1 MKQHQTMTA
10 SLAAVRVAATLI
22 FMLFTL
28 LPAMAAAPKANP
40 RLESLHIDIWPE
52 YDRPGALVILR
63 GQLAKDVALPAAVS
77 LRIPVSSGGPAA
89 LAYAN
94 PEKAELFNLD
104 YKKSDAKDFITVS
117 FKVPDRVFHLEFYD
131 PFPTSESE
139 RKYRYVWPGDLAV
152 DKLSVLIQE
161 PVASSNFSVQ
171 PEVAS
176 EGTGPDGMRYRSAV
190 LGALPSGKAFP
201 IEIRY
206 TKTDSRS
213 SAELLKSDKPSAAPS
228 TTGAPANNQSL
239 QLLLVLGV
247 LVPLLLV
254 AVIGYVWWRQRPRPA
269 SEVPGGKAFCSKC
282 GNRIAPGDRFCSK
295 CGAALA

>member
-1 MKQHQTMTA
+1 MKRPATIAGSLDMLHMATA
-10 SLAAVRVAATLI
+10 LMV
-22 FMLFTL
+22 MLLML
-28 LPAMAAAPKANP
+28 LPAMAAAQKANP

-63 GQLAKDVALPAAVS
+63 GQLGKNVALPAALS

-94 PEKAELFNLD
+94 PEKPDLLNLE
-104 YKKSDAKDFITVS
+104 YKKSDAKDFITVA
-117 FKVPDRVFHLEFYD
+117 FTVPDRVFHLEFYD
-131 PFPTSESE
+131 PFSTSETE
-139 RKYRYVWPGDLAV
+139 RKYRYVWPGDAAV

-161 PVASSNFSVQ
+161 PLASSNFSVQ
-171 PEVAS
+171 PEMPQEA
-176 EGTGPDGMRYRSAV
+176 TGPDGLRYRSAD

-206 TKTDSRS
+206 TKTESRT
-213 SAELLKSDKPSAAPS
+213 SAELLKGDKPAAEPS
-228 TTGAPANNQSL
+228 TTRAPVSNQSL

-254 AVIGYVWWRQRPRPA
+254 AVIGFVWWRQRPRPVA
-269 SEVPGGKAFCSKC
+269 EATGGKAFCRKC

-295 CGAALA
+295 CGAALN